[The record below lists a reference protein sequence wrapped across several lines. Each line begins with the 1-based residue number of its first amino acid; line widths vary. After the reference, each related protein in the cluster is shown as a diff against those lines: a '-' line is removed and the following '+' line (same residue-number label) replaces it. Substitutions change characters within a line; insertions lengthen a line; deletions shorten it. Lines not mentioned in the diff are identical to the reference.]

1 MSLLILS
8 PSACVRA
15 LSVNS
20 ICTHCADVCPTDAI
34 GITGRLPSINQ
45 VQCVGCAGCLA
56 VCPTEALALDDFSPT
71 DFFFT
76 FASDEDNV
84 ISCQKNVP
92 CIAALSHEQ
101 LISFALM
108 KQGVV
113 LDTGHCFGCDIG
125 VSILATLANTL
136 ENANYLLEAIESEF
150 RVECSDIGY
159 NTLGEGEAVVE
170 RRDFFKTFHLRG
182 LGKIR
187 GDFEK
192 EIQKTTDEFVE
203 YSTDS
208 SHTKELRSKK
218 ITDRRKLFY
227 TALKRTEVPENF
239 HVVEGSKIPFTSQKL
254 MDESACTA
262 CEMCYRICPT
272 GALTSDMRNSKIDFD
287 PFLCVK
293 CHLCHDVCAPDAI
306 TLSTS
311 YNLQEWYQPKVQNLV
326 TYRVRRCDE
335 CDALF
340 SSSIGEKI
348 CRRCRLEE
356 EEALELWGLKDRI

>member
-8 PSACVRA
+8 PSRCVRA
-15 LSVNS
+15 LSVNL
-20 ICTHCADVCPTDAI
+20 ICTHCADVCPTGAI
-34 GITGRLPSINQ
+34 TISNRLPSINQ
-45 VQCVGCAGCLA
+45 VQCVGCAGCIA
-56 VCPTEALALDDFSPT
+56 VCPTEALNLDDFSST

-76 FASDEDNV
+76 FTSDEENI

-101 LISFALM
+101 LISFAQM
-108 KQGVV
+108 KHGVV
-113 LDTGHCFGCDIG
+113 LDTGHCAQCDIG
-125 VSILATLANTL
+125 PHVLATLAHTL
-136 ENANYLLEAIESEF
+136 ENTNYLLEAIESEF

-159 NTLGEGEAVVE
+159 SALEEDETVVE

-208 SHTKELRSKK
+208 SHTKELRIKK
-218 ITDRRKLFY
+218 ITDRRKLFF
-227 TALKRTEVPENF
+227 TAIKRLPTPSIF
-239 HVVEGSKIPFTSQKL
+239 HVVDGSKIPFTSQKL
-254 MDESACTA
+254 MDESLCTA

-272 GALTSDMRNSKIDFD
+272 GALTSDVRNSKIDFD

-293 CHLCHDVCAPDAI
+293 CHLCHDVCEPKAI
-306 TLSTS
+306 TLSES
-311 YNLQEWYQPKVQNLV
+311 YNLAEWYKPTVQNLV
-326 TYRVRRCDE
+326 AYRVRRCDE

-340 SSSIGEKI
+340 SSSVGDKI
-348 CRRCRLEE
+348 CRRCRLED
-356 EEALELWGLKDRI
+356 EEAKELWGLE